1 MLKISSGL
9 SNNFPLIR
17 EILKNRTPLIIST
30 GMSDLS
36 NLIELKNFLN
46 KFNFKKISIL
56 KCTSRYPTHIMKLI
70 WKTLSNTKNFLDI
83 L

>member
-36 NLIELKNFLN
+36 NLIELKNF
-46 KFNFKKISIL
+46 
-56 KCTSRYPTHIMKLI
+56 
-70 WKTLSNTKNFLDI
+70 
-83 L
+83 